1 MQKNKLKKIA
11 KEVISSEIKSLQKL
25 RSSIDRNF
33 NKVVEAITSC
43 KKGKIILSGVG
54 KSGIIAKK
62 ISSTLSSVGAP
73 SFFVD
78 ASSCSHGDLGQI
90 CSNDVLI
97 LISNSGE
104 SAELKNIIQHANR
117 NKDIILVG
125 IVSKKNSL
133 LYKNSDIKIL
143 LPEVKEAG
151 PGNIVPTSSTVMQ
164 LAIGDAIAI
173 STMKQKNFG
182 EKEFKKFHPSG
193 SIGAKLKTVEDLML
207 KGKKIPLINEN
218 TKMRVALKIITKKKL
233 GVLIVENNSKK
244 TNGIITDGQIRRVSE
259 KKGNLDNL
267 KVKDVMTKNPISV
280 DKEVLAAKA
289 LSLMNSKRITSDIE
303 VGYIAIANAMSGISA
318 GIRRLDA
325 SVGGIGGCPY
335 APGATGNVCTE
346 DLVHALIFDGYQ
358 CAVDLDGLIAVSCD
372 LQALLADPL
381 PGLVHLAGSKATMH
395 PMPDE
400 LKSRLGLVF

>member
-1 MQKNKLKKIA
+1 MKKKKFKKLA
-11 KEVISSEIKSLQKL
+11 QEVIETEIKSLKKL
-25 RSSIDRNF
+25 KASIDNSF
-33 NKVVEAITSC
+33 HKTVETIINC
-43 KKGKIILSGVG
+43 KKGKVILSGVG

-62 ISSTLSSVGAP
+62 ISSTLSSVGTP

-90 CSNDVLI
+90 SSNDVLI

-104 SAELKNIIQHANR
+104 SSELKNIIQYANR
-117 NKDIILVG
+117 NKNIILIG

-151 PGNIVPTSSTVMQ
+151 PGNIVPTSSTIMQ

-173 STMKQKNFG
+173 STMKQKKFG

-207 KGKKIPLINEN
+207 KGKKIPFINEN
-218 TKMRVALKIITKKKL
+218 TRMRAALKIITKKKL
-233 GVLIVENNSKK
+233 GVLIVQNNSKK
-244 TNGIITDGQIRRVSE
+244 TSGIITDGQIRRINE

-267 KVKDVMTKNPISV
+267 KVKNVMTKNPISV

-289 LSLMNSKRITSDIE
+289 LSLMNSKRITS
-303 VGYIAIANAMSGISA
+303 
-318 GIRRLDA
+318 L
-325 SVGGIGGCPY
+325 C
-335 APGATGNVCTE
+335 
-346 DLVHALIFDGYQ
+346 VH
-358 CAVDLDGLIAVSCD
+358 
-372 LQALLADPL
+372 
-381 PGLVHLAGSKATMH
+381 KN
-395 PMPDE
+395 
-400 LKSRLGLVF
+400 KSRNKTVGVIHIHNILENNIQ

>member
-1 MQKNKLKKIA
+1 MKKNKFKKVA
-11 KEVISSEIKSLQKL
+11 QEVIISEIKSLNKL
-25 RSSIDRNF
+25 KASIDNNF
-33 NKVVEAITSC
+33 QKVIEAIINC

-62 ISSTLSSVGAP
+62 ISSTLSSVGTP

-90 CSNDVLI
+90 SSNDVLI

-104 SAELKNIIQHANR
+104 SSELKNIIQYANR
-117 NKDIILVG
+117 NKNINLIG

-151 PGNIVPTSSTVMQ
+151 PGNIVPTSSTIMQ

-207 KGKKIPLINEN
+207 KGKKIPFINEN
-218 TKMRVALKIITKKKL
+218 IKMLKALKIITKKRL
-233 GVLIVENNSKK
+233 GVLIVQNNSKK

-259 KKGNLDNL
+259 KKGNLNNL
-267 KVKDVMTKNPISV
+267 KVKNVMTKNPISV
-280 DKEVLAAKA
+280 DKDVLAVKA
-289 LSLMNSKRITSDIE
+289 LSLMNSKRITSLCVHKNKAKNKT
-303 VGYIAIANAMSGISA
+303 VGIIHIHNILENN
-318 GIRRLDA
+318 I
-325 SVGGIGGCPY
+325 
-335 APGATGNVCTE
+335 
-346 DLVHALIFDGYQ
+346 Q
-358 CAVDLDGLIAVSCD
+358 
-372 LQALLADPL
+372 
-381 PGLVHLAGSKATMH
+381 
-395 PMPDE
+395 
-400 LKSRLGLVF
+400 

>member
-1 MQKNKLKKIA
+1 MKKNKFKKVAQDVIQTEVKSLKKL
-11 KEVISSEIKSLQKL
+11 KT
-25 RSSIDRNF
+25 SIDNNF
-33 NKVVEAITSC
+33 QKVIETIINC

-62 ISSTLSSVGAP
+62 ISSTLSSVGTP

-90 CSNDVLI
+90 SSNDVLI

-104 SAELKNIIQHANR
+104 SSELRNIIQYANR
-117 NKDIILVG
+117 NKNIILIG

-133 LYKNSDIKIL
+133 LYKNSDLRIL

-151 PGNIVPTSSTVMQ
+151 PGNIIPTSSTIMQ

-207 KGKKIPLINEN
+207 KGKKIPFINEN
-218 TKMRVALKIITKKKL
+218 IKMLEALKIITKKKL
-233 GVLIVENNSKK
+233 GVLIVQNNLKK
-244 TNGIITDGQIRRVSE
+244 TKGIITDGQIRRISE

-267 KVKDVMTKNPISV
+267 KVKNVMTKNPISV
-280 DKEVLAAKA
+280 DKEMLAAKA
-289 LSLMNSKRITSDIE
+289 LSLMNSKRITS
-303 VGYIAIANAMSGISA
+303 
-318 GIRRLDA
+318 L
-325 SVGGIGGCPY
+325 C
-335 APGATGNVCTE
+335 
-346 DLVHALIFDGYQ
+346 VHKNKI
-358 CAVDLDGLIAVSCD
+358 
-372 LQALLADPL
+372 
-381 PGLVHLAGSKATMH
+381 
-395 PMPDE
+395 
-400 LKSRLGLVF
+400 KSRTVGVIHIHSILENNIQ